1 MARPKKGAVRKMV
14 VAMFHVEVAPG
25 HEERLIEGFRH
36 RAKLVDTM
44 PGFLGFE
51 LLRHR
56 DEPNK
61 FLVITR
67 WERYEDFIA
76 WTESEQ
82 FRKAHEREGAPTL
95 STQLALYEVVQL

>member
-1 MARPKKGAVRKMV
+1 
-14 VAMFHVEVAPG
+14 
-25 HEERLIEGFRH
+25 
-36 RAKLVDTM
+36 
-44 PGFLGFE
+44 

-61 FLVITR
+61 FLVVTR